1 MILSLIA
8 IGLGTIATAL
18 CVVDGN
24 AAVAAINFVLV
35 VANLVLLYTN
45 RHNAKGDS

>member
-24 AAVAAINFVLV
+24 ATCAAINFALV
-35 VANLVLLYTN
+35 VANSVLLYTN